1 MLPQTKKQTNFKVLP
16 RPTKN
21 NNLYESAY
29 EIKLK
34 NSKKDRITV
43 TIQEPIS
50 GDWKIIYENNPHV
63 KANSQLAI
71 WKLKYQQK
79 VLQL

>member
-21 NNLYESAY
+21 NNLYESGRAY

-50 GDWKIIYENNPHV
+50 GD
-63 KANSQLAI
+63 
-71 WKLKYQQK
+71 
-79 VLQL
+79 